1 MRFPPRFSFLFFF
14 PPFLL
19 FSLPQAFTIEKA
31 TRRRAKRRWTI
42 ENRNFVFA
50 RKNKTPLLVCR
61 SGDHRCFSKRSKN
74 LRASGENSRFSLDIL
89 CYDDIYRWRGEKE
102 REKERGEVLASKGKF
117 PSLKLLVSL
126 SLFLW
131 TDRKHFK
138 KRFEKGREEEEE
150 EELEE
155 GGKKRSSDV
164 VPVYFFAGVMECKVA
179 D

>member
-1 MRFPPRFSFLFFF
+1 M
-14 PPFLL
+14 
-19 FSLPQAFTIEKA
+19 
-31 TRRRAKRRWTI
+31 
-42 ENRNFVFA
+42 
-50 RKNKTPLLVCR
+50 CR

-150 EELEE
+150 EEELKEE
-155 GGKKRSSDV
+155 KNV
-164 VPVYFFAGVMECKVA
+164 VPT
-179 D
+179 

>member
-1 MRFPPRFSFLFFF
+1 MLRRY
-14 PPFLL
+14 
-19 FSLPQAFTIEKA
+19 LPME
-31 TRRRAKRRWTI
+31 RR
-42 ENRNFVFA
+42 
-50 RKNKTPLLVCR
+50 
-61 SGDHRCFSKRSKN
+61 
-74 LRASGENSRFSLDIL
+74 
-89 CYDDIYRWRGEKE
+89 E
-102 REKERGEVLASKGKF
+102 REREVLASKGKF
-117 PSLKLLVSL
+117 PSRKLLVSL